1 MIYYKKGKVIVIG
14 HVLNQFIYELS
25 VNVFHKN
32 YYFVAN
38 TKYFSSLI
46 NLPVVESYKVNKNI
60 EISCYLHAA
69 PIDWLI
75 NNTDW
80 DDWENIA
87 VKIND
92 KVKVTDDDFW
102 CSSDDFTII
111 DID

>member
-75 NNTDW
+75 NNDFVVYSRQIKKRKKKN
-80 DDWENIA
+80 ESEI
-87 VKIND
+87 KI
-92 KVKVTDDDFW
+92 T
-102 CSSDDFTII
+102 
-111 DID
+111 